1 MFRAEFHYLHINKY
15 LPVGLTDHLAP
26 SPLRGQLALCLPLPL
41 WGQKD
46 QLALLVQYR
55 R

>member
-26 SPLRGQLALCLPLPL
+26 SPLRGQ
-41 WGQKD
+41 KV
-46 QLALLVQYR
+46 QLGL
-55 R
+55 